1 VSAQR
6 RARECAAEGGSTVIA
21 EFGTGQV
28 LWSLL
33 WFFLF
38 LVWVMLVFRVFGD
51 LMQDDEM
58 SGTAKML
65 WTVAVVVLPY
75 VGALA
80 YLAVHGGRRRA
91 TTPAT
96 TPASAATFPIG
107 PVSGVDELERL
118 ARLHTD
124 GKIDDAEYA
133 RLKARVIG

>member
-1 VSAQR
+1 M
-6 RARECAAEGGSTVIA
+6 IA

-38 LVWVMLVFRVFGD
+38 FIWVMLVFRVFGE
-51 LMQDDEM
+51 LLRDDEM

-65 WTVAVVVLPY
+65 WTVAAVTLPY
-75 VGALA
+75 IGALA
-80 YLAVHGGRRRA
+80 YLAVHGGRRRTSTAA
-91 TTPAT
+91 TTAAP
-96 TPASAATFPIG
+96 AATFPIG
-107 PVSGVDELERL
+107 PVGGVDELERL

-124 GKIDDAEYA
+124 GKIDDDEYT

>member
-1 VSAQR
+1 M
-6 RARECAAEGGSTVIA
+6 IA

-51 LMQDDEM
+51 LLQDDEM

-65 WTVAVVVLPY
+65 WTVAAVTLPY
-75 VGALA
+75 IGALA
-80 YLAVHGGRRRA
+80 YLAVHGGRRRTSTAA
-91 TTPAT
+91 TTAAPAT
-96 TPASAATFPIG
+96 AFPIG
-107 PVSGVDELERL
+107 PVSAVDELERL

-124 GKIDDAEYA
+124 GKIDDDEYA

>member
-1 VSAQR
+1 M
-6 RARECAAEGGSTVIA
+6 IA

-38 LVWVMLVFRVFGD
+38 FIWVMLVFRVFGE
-51 LMQDDEM
+51 LLRDDEM

-65 WTVAVVVLPY
+65 WTVAAVTLPY
-75 VGALA
+75 IGALA
-80 YLAVHGGRRRA
+80 YLAVHGGRHRA
-91 TTPAT
+91 STPAT
-96 TPASAATFPIG
+96 TAAPAATFPIG
-107 PVSGVDELERL
+107 PVSAVDELERL

-124 GKIDDAEYA
+124 GKIDDDEYT

>member
-1 VSAQR
+1 M
-6 RARECAAEGGSTVIA
+6 IA

-51 LMQDDEM
+51 LLQDDEM
-58 SGTAKML
+58 SGTAKTL
-65 WTVAVVVLPY
+65 WTVAAVILPY
-75 VGALA
+75 IGAFALP
-80 YLAVHGGRRRA
+80 GRARRPARGVDAGDDRRA
-91 TTPAT
+91 VGGD
-96 TPASAATFPIG
+96 FPIG
-107 PVSGVDELERL
+107 PVSAVDELERL

-124 GKIDDAEYA
+124 GKIDDDEYT

>member
-1 VSAQR
+1 M
-6 RARECAAEGGSTVIA
+6 IA

-51 LMQDDEM
+51 LLQDDEM

-65 WTVAVVVLPY
+65 WTVAAVTLPY
-75 VGALA
+75 IGALA
-80 YLAVHGGRRRA
+80 YLAVHGGRRRTSTAA
-91 TTPAT
+91 TTAATPPAT
-96 TPASAATFPIG
+96 TFPIG
-107 PVSGVDELERL
+107 PVSAVDELERL

-124 GKIDDAEYA
+124 GKIDDDEYA

>member
-1 VSAQR
+1 
-6 RARECAAEGGSTVIA
+6 VIA

-38 LVWVMLVFRVFGD
+38 FIWVMLVFRVFGE
-51 LMQDDEM
+51 LLRDDEM

-65 WTVAVVVLPY
+65 WTVAVVTLPY
-75 VGALA
+75 IGAFA
-80 YLAVHGGRRRA
+80 YLAMHGGRHEA
-91 TTPAT
+91 STPAT
-96 TPASAATFPIG
+96 TAAPSAAFPIG
-107 PVSGVDELERL
+107 PVSAVDELERL

-124 GKIDDAEYA
+124 GKIDDDEYT